1 MLATILKE
9 RRLAL
14 NLTQQA
20 VADQLHTTRQT
31 ISNWET
37 GKNYPDVPMLI
48 AISELYSLTI
58 DDMLKADDDYVQ
70 QVSDDYQL
78 IKQIKQSHVVDWG
91 LGLSLGTL
99 LVILIVHAFFP
110 AVLTES
116 MSGLLTLSVAVVLI
130 GFSYFKTRQFY
141 PIIPHAKQ
149 PLIIPKPIGVGLTIN
164 PNHPLGKV
172 IWVLIILFLVGGL
185 IPMIFK

>member
-31 ISNWET
+31 ISNWKT

-58 DDMLKADDDYVQ
+58 DDTMVMSNK
-70 QVSDDYQL
+70 
-78 IKQIKQSHVVDWG
+78 
-91 LGLSLGTL
+91 SL
-99 LVILIVHAFFP
+99 
-110 AVLTES
+110 
-116 MSGLLTLSVAVVLI
+116 M
-130 GFSYFKTRQFY
+130 
-141 PIIPHAKQ
+141 
-149 PLIIPKPIGVGLTIN
+149 TIN
-164 PNHPLGKV
+164 
-172 IWVLIILFLVGGL
+172 
-185 IPMIFK
+185 